1 MKLKKLASLVCV
13 AALTVSALAGC
24 SSGGGAVAT
33 TAAPAAAPAATEAAG
48 KTEAATEAE
57 AGTEAAGTEA
67 TGEPIRIGTIYAMSG
82 GSAAIGTNILRGID
96 FAVAEINAAGG
107 VNGRPLE
114 VVRGDHAG
122 DAATGR
128 SEAERLIT
136 QEHVDVMMGCHMSVV
151 TEVVAQVCQQYGVP
165 MITAISTLDRLSN
178 EEHKEMDYFFR
189 LCPLNSVYVED
200 MLMYLQDSKEQT
212 GEEIKTVAIF
222 TDRAAIGQELI
233 RCVELFKDEYGLDL
247 VATVDYTSN
256 ATDLSAQV
264 LALKQANPDAILCD
278 SYIGDA
284 TLFIQTLKEQNYS
297 PKMIVAK
304 ANGFTDPS
312 FITNLGAIANGVASV
327 VEFNP
332 DLVNGVEINEEFKN
346 EFGVDMNGHS
356 AESYTVVWL
365 FKAAIEAA
373 GSTDGAAVRDALAN
387 LEINGEFEGG
397 RKIVLPYDRIK
408 FENYDL
414 AGEPHYRDNTSAS
427 VAIAQIQDGEW
438 KTVWPFDFADTKIA
452 YPAPL
457 Q

>member
-1 MKLKKLASLVCV
+1 
-13 AALTVSALAGC
+13 
-24 SSGGGAVAT
+24 
-33 TAAPAAAPAATEAAG
+33 
-48 KTEAATEAE
+48 
-57 AGTEAAGTEA
+57 
-67 TGEPIRIGTIYAMSG
+67 
-82 GSAAIGTNILRGID
+82 
-96 FAVAEINAAGG
+96 
-107 VNGRPLE
+107 
-114 VVRGDHAG
+114 
-122 DAATGR
+122 
-128 SEAERLIT
+128 
-136 QEHVDVMMGCHMSVV
+136 
-151 TEVVAQVCQQYGVP
+151 
-165 MITAISTLDRLSN
+165 
-178 EEHKEMDYFFR
+178 
-189 LCPLNSVYVED
+189 
-200 MLMYLQDSKEQT
+200 MYLRDSKDQT

-233 RCVELFKDEYGLDL
+233 RCVELFKDEYGLEL

-264 LALKQANPDAILCD
+264 LALKQADPDAILCD

-312 FITNLGAIANGVASV
+312 FITNLGSIANGVASV

-332 DLVNGVEINEEFKN
+332 DLTNGVEINEEFKA

-365 FKAAIEAA
+365 FKTAIEAA
-373 GSTDGAAVRDALAN
+373 GSTDGEAVKEALAN
-387 LEINGEFEGG
+387 LHIQGEFPGG
-397 RKIVLPYDRIK
+397 RKIVLPYDEIK

-414 AGEPHYRDNTSAS
+414 AGEAHYRDNTSAS
-427 VAIAQIQDGEW
+427 VAIAQIQDGQW
-438 KTVWPFDFADTKIA
+438 KTVWPFDFSDTKIA

>member
-1 MKLKKLASLVCV
+1 MKKIVSMLCLVAMLVAMLA
-13 AALTVSALAGC
+13 C
-24 SSGGGAVAT
+24 SVTAVA
-33 TAAPAAAPAATEAAG
+33 E
-48 KTEAATEAE
+48 
-57 AGTEAAGTEA
+57 
-67 TGEPIRIGTIYAMSG
+67 GEPIKIGTIYAMSG
-82 GSAAIGTNILRGID
+82 GAAAIGTNILRGVE
-96 FAVAEINAAGG
+96 FAVNEINAAGG

-114 VVRGDHAG
+114 IVRGDHAG
-122 DAATGR
+122 DPATGK

-136 QEHVDVMMGCHMSVV
+136 QEHVDVVMGCHMSVV
-151 TEVVAQVCQQYGVP
+151 TEVVAQVCQQYKVP

-178 EEHKEMDYFFR
+178 EEHKDIDYFFR

-200 MLMYLQDSKEQT
+200 MLMYLKDSEQQT

-233 RCVELFKDEYGLDL
+233 RCVELFKDKYGLEL

-264 LALKQANPDAILCD
+264 LALKKAKPDAILCD

-312 FITNLGAIANGVASV
+312 FITNLGSIANGVASV

-332 DLVNGVEINEEFKN
+332 DLVNGKEINEEFKAVY
-346 EFGVDMNGHS
+346 GVDMNGHS

-373 GSTDGAAVRDALAN
+373 GTTDGEAVKNALDALV
-387 LEINGEFEGG
+387 IDGQFEGG
-397 RKIVLPYDRIK
+397 RKIILPYSKID

-427 VAIAQIQDGEW
+427 VAIAQIQDGAW
-438 KTVWPFDFADTKIA
+438 TTVWPFEFASSEIQ

-457 Q
+457 K